1 MKNQKVLRLFA
12 NPKNVGIIQGAS
24 GIGNYTNEK
33 TSDVMKLYL
42 KVEDE
47 EIIDAKF
54 KTYSNYFGI
63 AILSDLTELI
73 KGKYIEEA
81 EELDEE
87 QLLDSIGII
96 DEDRKYLIT
105 DALNTLQLAIK
116 DYKKKLVKQQKLAW

>member
-12 NPKNVGIIQGAS
+12 NPKNVGIIQSAS
-24 GIGNYTNEK
+24 GIGNYTNDK

-73 KGKYIEEA
+73 KGKYIDEA
-81 EELDEE
+81 EEVDEV
-87 QLLDSIGII
+87 QLLDSIGVI

-105 DALNTLQLAIK
+105 DAINTLQLAIK
-116 DYKKKLVKQQKLAW
+116 DCKKKLVK